1 MRWSCFVL
9 ALFLRWRCA
18 VVVRLALRCSGALL
32 LARRRREAACGVH
45 CGFGTE
51 RVRTR
56 VQCKC
61 TPIAA
66 LQRCAGTVA
75 ASQASTLSVFT
86 EGQDF
91 FIKIII
97 TLALRHTLEF
107 VFVQTNIRRHTQ
119 DRSAPSPRP
128 ARPRARRGPG
138 RSPPRACPASRR
150 PGRPSRRG
158 SRL

>member
-18 VVVRLALRCSGALL
+18 VVVRLALRCGALL
-32 LARRRREAACGVH
+32 LARRAAAKQLVGSH

-66 LQRCAGTVA
+66 LQRCAG
-75 ASQASTLSVFT
+75 SLLRLRFLRYPFFT

-91 FIKIII
+91 FIKKYNH
-97 TLALRHTLEF
+97 ASVRHTLGLRHRRF
-107 VFVQTNIRRHTQ
+107 RTNKH
-119 DRSAPSPRP
+119 
-128 ARPRARRGPG
+128 
-138 RSPPRACPASRR
+138 
-150 PGRPSRRG
+150 
-158 SRL
+158 